1 MLFLSFELDRFV
13 FQKTTYFY
21 QSVFL
26 VDFHRIISTKTVH
39 KMFKVVC
46 SVFLGSVL
54 IGYVLC
60 VCMFLFMLFIFPSR
74 EERWQNL
81 PSEYKL
87 TISGT

>member
-26 VDFHRIISTKTVH
+26 VDFHRIISPKTVH

-60 VCMFLFMLFIFPSR
+60 YVCFFLCSLYSPQGRRGGRIYDL
-74 EERWQNL
+74 N
-81 PSEYKL
+81 
-87 TISGT
+87 TN